1 MSLLKIELKK
11 SDYVLFDIQNLRFN
25 VGSTLCYLTMILVYA
40 LCEKKN
46 NQSGTQVLFQFYGES
61 KDETK

>member
-40 LCEKKN
+40 LCEKN